1 MILKIFKT
9 LFIIIFCIN
18 ITTKINADV
27 FIKYKV
33 NEEIITNTDIKNEKN
48 YLIALNNQL
57 QNLERKKITKIAEN
71 SIIREKIKK
80 IELLKYYALGQE
92 NSLLNE
98 VIKDFYLKLGLKN
111 EAEFEEYLKPFNMTI
126 KIVKKKIEIE
136 TTWNKLIFDKYRE
149 QIYVDIEKLKQ
160 NIELKKNT
168 KNKKNYYLSEIV
180 FEKKNNETV
189 RETIL
194 KINNSIKKIGFK
206 NTANTFSITNSA
218 KFGGNV
224 GWIEEAV
231 LSDKIRSSLDNLKIG
246 NLTKPISIGNNFIIL
261 KIEDIKLE
269 TKKINAKA
277 ELEKNIRFEQNRQ
290 LELFSK
296 IYFDKVKINTYI
308 NEL

>member
-1 MILKIFKT
+1 M
-9 LFIIIFCIN
+9 
-18 ITTKINADV
+18 
-27 FIKYKV
+27 
-33 NEEIITNTDIKNEKN
+33 
-48 YLIALNNQL
+48 
-57 QNLERKKITKIAEN
+57 
-71 SIIREKIKK
+71 
-80 IELLKYYALGQE
+80 
-92 NSLLNE
+92 
-98 VIKDFYLKLGLKN
+98 
-111 EAEFEEYLKPFNMTI
+111 
-126 KIVKKKIEIE
+126 
-136 TTWNKLIFDKYRE
+136 
-149 QIYVDIEKLKQ
+149 
-160 NIELKKNT
+160 KKNT